1 MAVFFIA
8 LMQMS
13 TGDTIRAHAL
23 YYILLRLYIIYLRCY
38 IYCVYRYILITYVI
52 LEYAAVPVQDTE
64 HQERPRMRPPKP
76 EPDARTRHSS
86 P

>member
-64 HQERPRMRPPKP
+64 HQERRAHVHQSPNQTRGTHP
-76 EPDARTRHSS
+76 EAP
-86 P
+86 